1 MWTAARATA
10 RRRCSSRRRR
20 ATRGWRRRCS
30 TPTRT
35 PTCPTPR
42 PPSRRS
48 TPCAAHHRLRSR
60 AIGHVPSLRRG
71 ARCNC
76 WVLAVQAAHTGH
88 REVVRV
94 LLAAGA
100 DTTAENRRKK
110 TALQLAKSRKHT
122 EIVRATWRQR
132 YPSSPLLP
140 PLLLPVLLLL
150 PLPLLQAILLLHLRG
165 SAAAACTVSL
175 LRVLLPGAGSYAA
188 GRQRGARR
196 RPSRRG
202 TGPDAH
208 HRRRRRR
215 CQRCPPGSARPA
227 GCGTQGEPRQAEAA
241 GRWRRKTEADAE
253 TGGRQNVRDPRLAR
267 ACVWCFAV
275 RADRAGLP
283 AERGGAA
290 ACSAPKPPSEAAA
303 APEPELAEPEE
314 EEESVKEAM
323 DKLLDLS
330 NPDWRR
336 PAPVTTAPLLPRCLS
351 VLSRLSCACASACA
365 CLRER
370 PSSVPRR
377 CLARY
382 LR

>member
-1 MWTAARATA
+1 M
-10 RRRCSSRRRR
+10 
-20 ATRGWRRRCS
+20 
-30 TPTRT
+30 
-35 PTCPTPR
+35 
-42 PPSRRS
+42 
-48 TPCAAHHRLRSR
+48 
-60 AIGHVPSLRRG
+60 
-71 ARCNC
+71 
-76 WVLAVQAAHTGH
+76 
-88 REVVRV
+88 
-94 LLAAGA
+94 
-100 DTTAENRRKK
+100 
-110 TALQLAKSRKHT
+110 
-122 EIVRATWRQR
+122 
-132 YPSSPLLP
+132 
-140 PLLLPVLLLL
+140 
-150 PLPLLQAILLLHLRG
+150 
-165 SAAAACTVSL
+165 
-175 LRVLLPGAGSYAA
+175 
-188 GRQRGARR
+188 
-196 RPSRRG
+196 
-202 TGPDAH
+202 
-208 HRRRRRR
+208 
-215 CQRCPPGSARPA
+215 
-227 GCGTQGEPRQAEAA
+227 
-241 GRWRRKTEADAE
+241 
-253 TGGRQNVRDPRLAR
+253 RDPRLAR

-351 VLSRLSCACASACA
+351 VLSRLSCACLSACA